1 MTMRIPNFRGR
12 RALVL
17 HRADRNQAAVV
28 EQLERL
34 GLDVDAR
41 WPAEGVRASE
51 ADVLFFDSD
60 LGFDGLFAWAAG
72 APPLPL
78 IALLGS
84 EAPGR
89 IEWTL
94 EQEPAA
100 YLLKPVGS
108 TGVFSA
114 LSIAFHSFAQKQAKE
129 AQLMRLR
136 ARLGG
141 RNVVLLAAAT
151 LMKRC
156 DLAADAALR
165 LLRAESMRRRVSLEA
180 MSALVLD
187 GKWLPPAL
195 SGPQRRPK
203 LVQRLSG
210 GGSGG

>member
-17 HRADRNQAAVV
+17 HRADRNQAAIV

-34 GLDVDAR
+34 GIDVR
-41 WPAEGVRASE
+41 VLWPAERVRASE

-60 LGFDGLFAWAAG
+60 LGFDGLFAWDAG

-114 LSIAFHSFAQKQAKE
+114 LSIAFHSFAQRQARK
-129 AQLMRLR
+129 AQLSRLQ
-136 ARLGG
+136 ARLDG
-141 RNVVLLAAAT
+141 RNAVLLAAAT

-156 DLAADAALR
+156 GLAADAALR
-165 LLRAESMRRRVSLEA
+165 LLRTESMRRRVPLEA

-187 GKWLPPAL
+187 GKWLPPAK
-195 SGPQRRPK
+195 SRPK
-203 LVQRLSG
+203 LVERLSG